1 MNKRSREGG
10 TQTLVVRPL
19 KTKIMCV
26 FPKLLVFFFRYWVP
40 GEGENPDDEE
50 EDSEDDYQCVVY
62 FWQVENNDE
71 YIFKALV

>member
-1 MNKRSREGG
+1 M
-10 TQTLVVRPL
+10 
-19 KTKIMCV
+19 
-26 FPKLLVFFFRYWVP
+26 P